1 MLRRFFIITS
11 FPALFALC
19 PHDAQYGCPAKP
31 MFTKTQH
38 TPPSCSTHSTTT
50 KGYRKSIHQSSQFH
64 RIKSPGKKNMPRLL
78 LKSSQIQIIL
88 SLTIS
93 PSPISYPTFLTSR
106 SPPPPL
112 PLLTFNTVTTFTLA
126 LFYAGYTLQQ
136 NTVRDIRIAIAPRGV
151 VVHTGLYV
159 PSTDSKNVFPE
170 IGEGEIVRTLE
181 AGVLEPFVG
190 VDGDE
195 EKRDGEMG
203 MGGEG
208 EEKVGVDDE
217 SSFAARRKA
226 DRRRAAET
234 RVRTPATVE
243 FKDVTRKVERKS
255 GVWEVWRR
263 VIRRWK
269 LKAGDVDMEE
279 LLARDPEGLSQGER
293 RMVLGWQLGEGWSS
307 EGRALEYRR
316 RWE

>member
-1 MLRRFFIITS
+1 
-11 FPALFALC
+11 
-19 PHDAQYGCPAKP
+19 
-31 MFTKTQH
+31 
-38 TPPSCSTHSTTT
+38 
-50 KGYRKSIHQSSQFH
+50 
-64 RIKSPGKKNMPRLL
+64 MPRLL

-93 PSPISYPTFLTSR
+93 PSSISYPTFLISL
-106 SPPPPL
+106 SPPPPSSPPSL
-112 PLLTFNTVTTFTLA
+112 PLLTFNAVTTFTLA

-151 VVHTGLYV
+151 VVHTDLYV
-159 PSTDSKNVFPE
+159 PSTDSENAFPE

-195 EKRDGEMG
+195 ETNGEVG
-203 MGGEG
+203 MSGEG
-208 EEKVGVDDE
+208 EEKVVVDDE

-226 DRRRAAET
+226 DRARAAEAQVIIPSSPIEHKDAT
-234 RVRTPATVE
+234 RTPV
-243 FKDVTRKVERKS
+243 RKS
-255 GVWEVWRR
+255 GVWEFWRR
-263 VIRRWK
+263 VVRRWK
-269 LKAGDVDMEE
+269 LKAGEVDMEE

-293 RMVLGWQLGEGWSS
+293 RRVLGWQLGEGWSS
-307 EGRALEYRR
+307 EGRGLEYRR